1 MCVVVPQ
8 RGPYSPP
15 ARRWSQNSM
24 AMKRGTRSRVL
35 PMKVFVTDAERTQ
48 IEERARIAGL
58 SVSAYL
64 RVAGLNQPIRSVLD
78 HQAVC
83 DLAKVNGDQGRLG
96 GLLKLWL
103 MERAGP
109 GAPATEIRRLL
120 DAIADIQAQLA
131 EIAGRV

>member
-1 MCVVVPQ
+1 
-8 RGPYSPP
+8 
-15 ARRWSQNSM
+15 
-24 AMKRGTRSRVL
+24 
-35 PMKVFVTDAERTQ
+35 MKVFVTDAERTR
-48 IEERARIAGL
+48 IEERAKIAGL

-64 RVAGLNQPIRSVLD
+64 RAAGLNHPIRSVLD

-109 GAPATEIRRLL
+109 GVPAIEVRRLL
-120 DAIADIQAQLA
+120 DQICETQAQLA
-131 EIAGRV
+131 DIAGRV